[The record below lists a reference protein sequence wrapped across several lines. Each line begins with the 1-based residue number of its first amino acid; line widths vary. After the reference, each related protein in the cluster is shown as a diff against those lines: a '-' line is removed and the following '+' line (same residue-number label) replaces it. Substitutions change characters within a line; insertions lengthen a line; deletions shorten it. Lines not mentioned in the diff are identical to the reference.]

1 MPENSPFTR
10 LADFDFSKETDE
22 ALVLLSKSGNALA
35 IDVLIDRYRGFA
47 KACSQAYFMVGA
59 DREDVIQEGM
69 IGLYKAI
76 VGFDAAKDVSFKTF
90 AGLCIKRQIISAVKM
105 STRQKHLPLNS
116 YVSLDADEGEV
127 AGDGLGHLGET
138 AGCDPERIVIDR
150 ETEAFARE
158 QIEAAL
164 SPFEAEV
171 LKHHLNGVPYGEIA
185 VLLNREPK
193 AVDNALQRIRHK
205 VEKLLQ

>member
-1 MPENSPFTR
+1 MPENSLFTKQ
-10 LADFDFSKETDE
+10 ADFDFSKETDE

-35 IDVLIDRYRGFA
+35 TEVLMNRYRGFA
-47 KACSQAYFMVGA
+47 KACSQTYFMVGA

-76 VGFDAAKDVSFKTF
+76 VGFDEKKDVSFKTF
-90 AGLCIKRQIISAVKM
+90 AGLCIRRQIISAVKM

-116 YVSLDADEGEV
+116 YVSLDADEGEA
-127 AGDGLGHLGET
+127 AGDGSGRYGEN
-138 AGCDPERIVIDR
+138 AGCDPEQIVIER

-158 QIEAAL
+158 RIEAML

-171 LKHHLNGVPYGEIA
+171 LMHYLNGVPYSKIA
-185 VLLNREPK
+185 TLLNREPK

-205 VEKLLQ
+205 VGKLLQ